1 MSFNAAKARQLSRL
15 LKIKEPTKKDK
26 IDIDSLAAELGCYG
40 EQLIKIAKE
49 GVSYGY

>member
-26 IDIDSLAAELGCYG
+26 IDIDSLAAELGVYG

-49 GVSYGY
+49 DIRYGY

>member
-1 MSFNAAKARQLSRL
+1 VTFNAAKARQLSRL

-26 IDIDSLAAELGCYG
+26 IDIDSLAAELGSYG

-49 GVSYGY
+49 DIHYDY

>member
-1 MSFNAAKARQLSRL
+1 MSFNAAKARHLSRL

-26 IDIDSLAAELGCYG
+26 IDIDSLAAELGSYG